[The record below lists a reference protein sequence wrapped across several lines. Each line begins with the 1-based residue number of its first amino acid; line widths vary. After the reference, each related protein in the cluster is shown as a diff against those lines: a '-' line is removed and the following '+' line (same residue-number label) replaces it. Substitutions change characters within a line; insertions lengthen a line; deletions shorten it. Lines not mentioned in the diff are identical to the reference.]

1 MMSKQSNDLLS
12 AKNARTAT
20 EENAYK
26 RLDDAIWTA
35 IISGKLHRHFDFSE
49 GQETHKIIM
58 QNIDK
63 VISRLEAKGY
73 KVSYETYTEHIID
86 QKYAREH
93 PIKVAIHG
101 DKTIPHKCISLD
113 VSW

>member
-1 MMSKQSNDLLS
+1 MSKQSNDLLS
-12 AKNARTAT
+12 AKNARTVT

-26 RLDDAIWTA
+26 KIDDGIGAA

-49 GQETHKIIM
+49 WSESDEIIM

-63 VISRLEAKGY
+63 VVSRLKAKGY
-73 KVSYETYTEHIID
+73 KVTYEAYTEQRVD

-93 PIKVAIHG
+93 PIKAAIHG

-113 VSW
+113 ISW